1 MAGKHVFTP
10 LRIASVVATLG
21 LLGGS
26 LGWASSHGMQG
37 KRSAGQQQQRMER
50 QASGSGQGDISV
62 LREQTPRTIDEY
74 AAYVQ
79 NRLQIEAMKLQQ
91 QGIAE
96 LKLTIDKNGSVQ
108 QTEILEVEGS
118 PMLREQ
124 VRSLVNQVTPLPPL
138 PGNTEALEVTMT
150 LAFNYPGEN
159 LYDRFGQ
166 IRRPM

>member
-37 KRSAGQQQQRMER
+37 KRSTGQQQRMER
-50 QASGSGQGDISV
+50 QAPGGGQGDLSV
-62 LREQTPRTIDEY
+62 LREQTPRTLDEY
-74 AAYVQ
+74 AAHVQ
-79 NRLQIEAMKLQQ
+79 SRLQAEAMKLQQ

-96 LKLTIDKNGSVQ
+96 LKLTIDKDGSVQ
-108 QTEILEVEGS
+108 QTEIIEVEG
-118 PMLREQ
+118 PPTLREQ
-124 VRSLVNQVTPLPPL
+124 VRPLVNQITPLPPL
-138 PGNTEALEVTMT
+138 PGNAEVLEITMT
-150 LAFNYPGEN
+150 LAFDYPGEN

-166 IRRPM
+166 VRRPM